1 MKPPFSV
8 AKLDALMDQ
17 TGVEVLLATSKEN
30 VQYLL
35 GGYECFLF
43 AHKNTIGVS
52 RYVPCLGYVKGQPEK
67 AFYVGSPLENN
78 QQAVEPGFWVKN
90 VRNNSWQSEKTG
102 RETAEF
108 LRKLGFA
115 NRTVGVESSFL
126 PADCFSTLQAE
137 LPGAKFI
144 EAHPVLDELR
154 AVKRPDELALL
165 QEASD
170 LIVNSMLTVMHGTK
184 PGTTTREIVRH
195 LVREETNRGLDFQY
209 CATATGPS
217 YNRTPS
223 DAQWEKGNILSLDS
237 GGNKSGYLGDLCRMT
252 VLGQPT
258 QLMTDLLA
266 EVQAVQAAARAAI
279 KAGATGNEI
288 FETALAE
295 QAKCAHKDE
304 MDFFAH
310 GMGMIQ
316 HEAPHL
322 RGTGGIPYPGLY
334 ENRPIEAGMVL
345 SVETDLRNPEVG
357 FIKLED
363 TVAVTQE
370 GLVAYGDRGRDWT
383 VVEA

>member
-8 AKLDALMDQ
+8 AKLDALMEQ
-17 TGVEVLLATSKEN
+17 AGVEVLLATSKEN

-35 GGYECFLF
+35 GGYECFFF

-67 AFYVGSPLENN
+67 AFYVGSPPENN
-78 QQAVEPGFWVKN
+78 QQALEPGFWVKN

-137 LPGAKFI
+137 LPSAKFI

-165 QEASD
+165 QEASE
-170 LIVNSMLTVMHGTK
+170 LIVDSMLTVMHSTK
-184 PGTTTREIVRH
+184 AGTTTREIAQHVT
-195 LVREETNRGLDFQY
+195 REEVNRGLNFEY
-209 CATATGPS
+209 CLACTGPS

-223 DAQWEKGNILSLDS
+223 DARWEKGNILSLDS
-237 GGNKSGYLGDLCRMT
+237 GGNKNGYLGDLCRMA

-258 QLMTDLLA
+258 QLMKDLLA
-266 EVQAVQAAARAAI
+266 EVQAVQAAARTAI

-295 QAKCAHKDE
+295 QAKCAHKDQ

-334 ENRPIEAGMVL
+334 EKRPIEAGMVL

-357 FIKLED
+357 FTKLED
-363 TVAVTQE
+363 TVVVTQE
-370 GLVAYGDRGRDWT
+370 GWQAYGDRSRDWT